1 MEMVYAL
8 SAKGQYECVA
18 AHPTLNDELGR
29 LLRLVDGRRTRDDL
43 LATVGKNAITTGGL
57 RWLAASGYIYPTQPP
72 HSSGLVPR
80 SQPPAEPALSRPATV
95 STQAMQFGSSARS
108 SAPVALGGPDNVGA
122 VLAEYMLRS
131 IGRHLGTG
139 GIAYRREIARATSVD
154 ALLPWLNPLLEA
166 ILVQSGN
173 QAAAEFGD
181 TAAFILQSLPATK
194 ERTIKGLRKQTPLK
208 GIVPEQL

>member
-8 SAKGQYECVA
+8 SAKGQYECAA
-18 AHPTLNDELGR
+18 AHPALNDELRR
-29 LLRLVDGRRTRDDL
+29 LLRLVDGRRTRTDL

-72 HSSGLVPR
+72 
-80 SQPPAEPALSRPATV
+80 AEPAPSRPTTV
-95 STQAMQFGSSARS
+95 SAQAMPFDTTRARS
-108 SAPVALGGPDNVGA
+108 SAPAALGGPDNVRT

-181 TAAFILQSLPATK
+181 TAAFILQSLPASK
-194 ERTIKGLRKQTPLK
+194 DKTIN
-208 GIVPEQL
+208 